1 MSSQLTN
8 LTMYKPRK
16 EYNQIERAIYSC
28 SVEFWLSLATI
39 TILANL
45 MFKFGVESVIMAVI
59 WAATIGVYGLYANEF
74 CAKTWNGF
82 RRIRLSGK
90 QLQLILLGVGSICAI
105 CSVLF
110 LTTPAH
116 ALIINNAS
124 VNTLVALMSPPSAAT
139 ATAAAPAAPTAATL
153 ISSTGGKIVLLIKVA
168 FLLAF
173 VFIGITSIQKYQE
186 RAEWNE
192 IVIPPAVFLAI
203 VGFIDGVVGSII
215 P

>member
-59 WAATIGVYGLYANEF
+59 WAGIIGACGLYANEF
-74 CAKTWNGF
+74 CAKTWSGF
-82 RRIRLSGK
+82 GRICCSGK
-90 QLQLILLGVGSICAI
+90 QRQLILLSVGSICAI
-105 CSVLF
+105 CSLLF
-110 LTTPAH
+110 LTTPAN
-116 ALIINNAS
+116 ALILDNKGAGALIAIMDNTTS
-124 VNTLVALMSPPSAAT
+124 VADPAFATLVST
-139 ATAAAPAAPTAATL
+139 
-153 ISSTGGKIVLLIKVA
+153 TGGKIVILIKAA

-173 VFIGITSIQKYQE
+173 VLIGLASIEKFRE
-186 RAEWNE
+186 RAEWSE

-203 VGFIDGVVGSII
+203 VGFVDTIVAKIMA
-215 P
+215 